1 MINIREIRPFAHFAR
16 PARPGAVARE
26 AGAGYRPPAARR
38 LVS

>member
-16 PARPGAVARE
+16 PGPAACGGRRDE
-26 AGAGYRPPAARR
+26 CGYLLPAARR